1 MSLTIRKKLDVTPGG
16 IPLHIHLNQYDSD
29 FSIVL
34 SIKCTW
40 DCVLDIPSTATAKV
54 RGTKADGNGYSKDAT
69 LDATVKTVTI
79 AGDAQLTAAAGN
91 NKYEIVIINSG
102 KELYTANFVVY
113 VEPAALS
120 DKTVVSESAIDE
132 VKKALDGAAQAE
144 QWYTKTKE
152 VAATVSDIS
161 DQVAQVKTYTEQA
174 QTAATN
180 ASKAVTPVSV
190 TESTEDGGSNVVT
203 FGDGTVLTVK
213 NGSKG
218 SKGDTG
224 PQGPQGDKGDI
235 GPQGEKGEKGDK
247 GDKGDPGENGAD
259 TTYSFTADKA
269 TASDGTEQTVTVT
282 KVNGHTVEA
291 DVPANAKFTDTVPH
305 IEMNGVYEDDTDA
318 VSGRAVYRF
327 IINGGIG
334 HDANSVTRTNMD
346 SALSEMGISTPV
358 DYSNAKMLMAN
369 AGLFYRDD
377 QNCVNILAMAE
388 IISALCQQI
397 DSNANGI
404 SAKQDAITFDSTPT
418 DGSTNPVTSGGI
430 KTYIDG
436 LIPKTTHTLTFTLD
450 DGTTE
455 TLEVYAK

>member
-1 MSLTIRKKLDVTPGG
+1 MSLTISKKLDVTPGG

-34 SIKCTW
+34 SIKCAW

-79 AGDAQLTAAAGN
+79 AGDTQLTAAAGS

-102 KELYTANFVVY
+102 KELYTANFVVD

-132 VKKALDGAAQAE
+132 VKKALGGAAQAE

-180 ASKAVTPVSV
+180 AAKAVTPVSV

-224 PQGPQGDKGDI
+224 AQGPKGDAFTYADFTETQLLALKGPKGDKGDT
-235 GPQGEKGEKGDK
+235 GPKGDKGDTGPKGDK
-247 GDKGDPGENGAD
+247 GDKGDTGAD
-259 TTYSFTADKA
+259 GANGKTPVKGTDYWTAADKSA
-269 TASDGTEQTVTVT
+269 MVSDVLAALPTW
-282 KVNGHTVEA
+282 
-291 DVPANAKFTDTVPH
+291 
-305 IEMNGVYEDDTDA
+305 
-318 VSGRAVYRF
+318 
-327 IINGGIG
+327 NGG
-334 HDANSVTRTNMD
+334 S
-346 SALSEMGISTPV
+346 
-358 DYSNAKMLMAN
+358 Y
-369 AGLFYRDD
+369 
-377 QNCVNILAMAE
+377 
-388 IISALCQQI
+388 
-397 DSNANGI
+397 
-404 SAKQDAITFDSTPT
+404 
-418 DGSTNPVTSGGI
+418 
-430 KTYIDG
+430 
-436 LIPKTTHTLTFTLD
+436 
-450 DGTTE
+450 
-455 TLEVYAK
+455 